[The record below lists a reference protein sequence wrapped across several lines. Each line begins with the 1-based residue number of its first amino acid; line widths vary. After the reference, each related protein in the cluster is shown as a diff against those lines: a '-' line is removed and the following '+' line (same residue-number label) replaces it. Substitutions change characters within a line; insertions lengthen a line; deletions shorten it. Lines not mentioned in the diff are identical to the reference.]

1 MTVVLVGA
9 GPGAADLLTVRAAR
23 VLAAAEVVVFDRLV
37 TEEVLDLVPPSA
49 ERIYVGKSRADH
61 CLPQD
66 EINALLVRL
75 GRTGRRVVRLKGGDP
90 FVFGRGGEEIEAL
103 AAAGVPYE
111 IVPGVTA
118 ALACAAQA
126 GIPLTHRAVAR
137 SLTFVTGHTR
147 DGVLDIDFEAAARGG
162 TLAVYMGLVT
172 LPGLRDGLLAAGL
185 PPGTP
190 AALVERGGTAAQR
203 MLRGTLDELV
213 DRAPEWTTG
222 GAGAD
227 LGGRGRGPRGGTGE
241 RRGLRFPLFLRH
253 SPERRGSGLSYVDG
267 SPGIGAFP
275 CATISAVTSAMHASN
290 RATSPPLATSD
301 TPFPVER

>member
-103 AAAGVPYE
+103 AAAGIPYE

-222 GAGAD
+222 GPVLTLVGEAV
-227 LGGRGRGPRGGTGE
+227 GRGAARVKERACASPSSSGTLPKGEGAAFAMSTVRPGSVPSPAPR
-241 RRGLRFPLFLRH
+241 
-253 SPERRGSGLSYVDG
+253 
-267 SPGIGAFP
+267 
-275 CATISAVTSAMHASN
+275 SA
-290 RATSPPLATSD
+290 P
-301 TPFPVER
+301 